1 MCAMGWRRAR
11 LGEQREGNAGHLS
24 AMGGSSLPVRAM
36 DGEDQARAR
45 QPGNREAVLGL
56 KNLCHVLGVAG
67 NGEETRRRT
76 CCREGSLAS

>member
-45 QPGNREAVLGL
+45 QPGNREAVLG
-56 KNLCHVLGVAG
+56 
-67 NGEETRRRT
+67 
-76 CCREGSLAS
+76 